1 MTQEVAL
8 KVAMACE
15 VSELADSQGCC
26 LGGVFLWSSMHW
38 KVWLSSC
45 SRQIA
50 QHDKRGTS
58 GPWYPFRKPLK
69 CTHLVL
75 LQGCS
80 GAVQRVLNKME
91 GVQSVDIDMA
101 QQKVVVKG
109 NVEPQKVLETVAKT
123 GKATSF
129 WQ

>member
-8 KVAMACE
+8 K
-15 VSELADSQGCC
+15 
-26 LGGVFLWSSMHW
+26 
-38 KVWLSSC
+38 
-45 SRQIA
+45 
-50 QHDKRGTS
+50 
-58 GPWYPFRKPLK
+58 
-69 CTHLVL
+69 
-75 LQGCS
+75 GCS

>member
-15 VSELADSQGCC
+15 
-26 LGGVFLWSSMHW
+26 
-38 KVWLSSC
+38 
-45 SRQIA
+45 
-50 QHDKRGTS
+50 
-58 GPWYPFRKPLK
+58 
-69 CTHLVL
+69 
-75 LQGCS
+75 GCS